1 MEKLSKEELAKKIDH
16 TLLKPEAT
24 PEQIIQLC
32 EEAKKYGFYSV
43 CVNSRYVELAKR
55 QLAGSLVKICSV
67 VGFPLGAIGT
77 EAKAYEALK
86 ALLEGADEIDMV
98 IWVGGIKAKLDEE
111 VKKDIQRVVGV
122 CRVYGAICKVIIET
136 ALLTNEEKERACN
149 LVCEAKAD
157 FVKTSTGFIKDGG
170 ATVEDVKLMRR
181 IVGHRAKIKAAGGIR
196 TCKDAFAMLEA
207 GADRLGMSASVQAME
222 ELEKSN
228 LSE

>member
-43 CVNSRYVELAKR
+43 CVNSRYVKLAKR
-55 QLAGSLVKICSV
+55 RLDGSLVKICSV
-67 VGFPLGAIGT
+67 VGFPLGAMD
-77 EAKAYEALK
+77 EKAKAYEARR

-98 IWVGGIKAKLDEE
+98 IWIGGIKAKLDKE
-111 VKKDIQRVVGV
+111 VKEDVQRVVGA
-122 CRVYGAICKVIIET
+122 CHAYGAICKVIIET

-170 ATVEDVKLMRR
+170 ATAEDVKLMRR

-196 TCKDAFAMLEA
+196 TYKNALAILEA